1 MILKVKA
8 NIPVTLRALPIWTG
22 DIDRP
27 PSCLGVA
34 QKIGKSSSN
43 AMECNDNPAYTEIL
57 TIICEVRASRIED
70 GDCLEVEAVPEL
82 EGG

>member
-1 MILKVKA
+1 
-8 NIPVTLRALPIWTG
+8 
-22 DIDRP
+22 
-27 PSCLGVA
+27 
-34 QKIGKSSSN
+34 
-43 AMECNDNPAYTEIL
+43 MECNDNPAYTEIL